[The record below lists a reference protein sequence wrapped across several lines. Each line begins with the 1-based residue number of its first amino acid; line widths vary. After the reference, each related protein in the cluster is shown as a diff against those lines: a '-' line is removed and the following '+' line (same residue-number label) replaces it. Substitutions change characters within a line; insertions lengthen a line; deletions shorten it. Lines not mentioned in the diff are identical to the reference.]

1 MLLAELLAVSPTP
14 NPLLIQPKI
23 TAPILTIDPFYDA
36 KKQTGSM
43 ITLTGTSDPDAELD
57 ISIMPDGAMS
67 TVTADSMGTWTAVI
81 PTNLTNGSKQ
91 LKVIVRSPNGGQTSK
106 TETFI
111 VAGGSQFPLVAVIL
125 SILIA
130 GGVGGY
136 FLYRK
141 MKAKKTPPPDQYVS
155 TTPASFIPPDPTPTE
170 KPPLPL

>member
-14 NPLLIQPKI
+14 NPLLVQPKI

-57 ISIMPDGAMS
+57 ISITPDIIKTTIA
-67 TVTADSMGTWTAVI
+67 ADVVGNWTYVH
-81 PTNLTNGSKQ
+81 PTKLTNGSKQ
-91 LKVIVRSPNGGQTSK
+91 LTITARSPSGGQTSK